1 MLQEPQINTCKTTK
15 AKHQWYP
22 AYTNTCLHC
31 CRANEVS
38 EQWAVAYDS
47 WQPKRTEQTL
57 LSIVDKVDAILPV
70 YLPYIPIETLNFQVV
85 GLMPWKYSWN
95 NLYTYTLGVHVG
107 QRKVYGLSCTT
118 RFTGSAKTAK
128 VFRPSLQSFSWPLVS
143 SSGPNLQTV
152 ISLASTWQ

>member
-1 MLQEPQINTCKTTK
+1 MYRSHKLTLVKPQKQSIYSS
-15 AKHQWYP
+15 QWYP
-22 AYTNTCLHC
+22 AYTNTCLHY

-85 GLMPWKYSWN
+85 GLMPWKYSQN

-107 QRKVYGLSCTT
+107 QRKVYELSCTT

-128 VFRPSLQSFSWPLVS
+128 VFRP
-143 SSGPNLQTV
+143 TV
-152 ISLASTWQ
+152 IFLTTSFILRPKLADCNIAS